1 MDYTQAIEAYHR
13 AQDAE
18 AAAWKVAD
26 EAREV
31 FYAAECSE
39 ETYQTFDATFK
50 AWETARTATEA
61 AYQKLREIRPLP
73 ASKA

>member
-26 EAREV
+26 EAREA
-31 FYAAECSE
+31 FYAAGCSE

-50 AWETARTATEA
+50 AWEAARAATETA
-61 AYQKLREIRPLP
+61 DFNLREIRPLTY
-73 ASKA
+73 